1 MPVIH
6 IQKMPGV
13 TKETGKV
20 PAGTNLWRWLENSG
34 LPSDIRIALNGR
46 MFGPDDELSISLK
59 QNDIVNIYC
68 QPRGAIGD
76 LISTIL
82 KPVTK
87 VLSFLLP
94 KASTPSNLQ
103 NEPCPQSVCSPV
115 FSG

>member
-13 TKETGKV
+13 PKETGNV

-46 MFGPDDELSISLK
+46 IFGPDDELSISLK

-94 KASTPSNLQ
+94 KASTPSTSTGTTVEILGT
-103 NEPCPQSVCSPV
+103 P
-115 FSG
+115 